1 MTLLPHTLSRR
12 ANSTT
17 LAPLQAALYSI
28 TKILRQ
34 KHLAHGGKVSVH
46 YRAMAVIELD
56 EVSKLYGLG
65 EAMTLALD
73 EVSLSI
79 DEGEFVGV
87 MGPSG
92 CGKSTLMNVI
102 GMLDQPT
109 HGRYTFNSR
118 SVAKLRTMRQA
129 KIRRDQIGFIF
140 QSFNLLPRL
149 TVLENVALPLEYKGV
164 GVRKRIQRASEI
176 LERVGL
182 KNREFFFPGQ
192 LSGGQAQCVAIARAL
207 VNNPKIIIADEPTGN
222 LDSASSRLVMELLAE
237 IHKTG
242 NTVLMVTHNPELTR
256 YATRV
261 LYMHDGGIIHDE
273 TTKLGEVAPL
283 AKRVMYGV
291 PKTSEEDDLAG
302 VSALMSAVPGAD
314 TEEKPATKPKKTRA
328 KKAKKNRPRRG
339 KETT

>member
-1 MTLLPHTLSRR
+1 MWRITTQFCEIDDKNFLPVHKI
-12 ANSTT
+12 STYT
-17 LAPLQAALYSI
+17 I
-28 TKILRQ
+28 R
-34 KHLAHGGKVSVH
+34 
-46 YRAMAVIELD
+46 MAIIELD
-56 EVSKLYGLG
+56 EVSRLYGLG

-73 EVSLSI
+73 EVNLTIS
-79 DEGEFVGV
+79 EGEFVGV

-109 HGRYTFNSR
+109 HGRYMFNGQA
-118 SVAKLRTMRQA
+118 VAKLGAMRRA
-129 KIRRDQIGFIF
+129 KIRRDHIGFIF

-149 TVLENVALPLEYKGV
+149 TVLENVALPLEYKGILP
-164 GVRKRIQRASEI
+164 RRRIQRASDI

-182 KNREFFFPGQ
+182 RNREFFLPGQ

-222 LDSASSRLVMELLAE
+222 LDSASSRLVMELLSE

-242 NTVLMVTHNPELTR
+242 NTVIMVTHNPELTR

-261 LYMHDGGIIHDE
+261 VYMHDGSIIHDE
-273 TTKLGEVAPL
+273 ITKIGEVAPL
-283 AKRVMYGV
+283 AKRVMYGI

-302 VSALMSAVPGAD
+302 VSVLMSAVPGAD
-314 TEEKPATKPKKTRA
+314 SKEVSSKKSKKPATKRVRKTRKA
-328 KKAKKNRPRRG
+328 KRKKAVS
-339 KETT
+339 